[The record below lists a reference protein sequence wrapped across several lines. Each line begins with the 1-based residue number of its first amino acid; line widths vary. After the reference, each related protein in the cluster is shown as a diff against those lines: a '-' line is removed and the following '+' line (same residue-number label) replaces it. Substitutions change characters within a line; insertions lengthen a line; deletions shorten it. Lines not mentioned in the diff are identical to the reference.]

1 MDLYD
6 ELPTSALLCDPEFTA
21 LFEACLRYRI
31 TTIDF
36 LTLNVRELAKISQRS
51 INEVVKVKRLLLN
64 EFDQQFEEKDKVQP
78 VRKIEPPQVFTSGD
92 MEIDSLLGGGIHTK
106 SITEIFGES
115 STGKSQLLMQ
125 LCLNVQLP
133 VEKGGLGGK
142 CVYIT
147 TEGDLPTS
155 RLNGILDSR
164 PDWKDFGVSQANIF
178 TVSCFDLVS
187 QEHILNVQLP
197 ILLERNKGQIKLIII
212 DSISHHMRVELE
224 TKSFSESQDNRYYV
238 DKMAENLLQ
247 LSKQYSTAIV
257 VANQV
262 GDKPLT
268 ERPENFVHHF
278 MDYDYQLGWLVGWR
292 DSTIM
297 YRQYYTDD
305 NSKNKSIRNHQQS
318 QRLTQTTTLD
328 PNSTVDDLLS
338 DDEDYSLIE
347 REVNKVMNPELYSQ
361 GDSNLDNNTT
371 QANQSTTAKRSRS
384 INNNHFAPRKKKRR
398 LDIRIPNL
406 GLSWANHVTTRILLK
421 KSYKASPMIKRGEVK
436 FYQGVDPA
444 SFWQVKRTL
453 QIVYSTFSKPG
464 EISFAITK
472 KGIEST

>member
-6 ELPTSALLCDPEFTA
+6 ELPASALLCDPEFTA
-21 LFEACLRYRI
+21 LFEACQRYRI

-64 EFDQQFEEKDKVQP
+64 EFDKQFVEKDKIQSVKE
-78 VRKIEPPQVFTSGD
+78 VEPPQVFTSGD

-133 VEKGGLGGK
+133 IAKGGLEGK

-147 TEGDLPTS
+147 TEGDLPTP

-164 PDWKDFGVSQANIF
+164 PDWKSIGVSQANIF
-178 TVSCFDLVS
+178 TVSCFDLIS

-197 ILLERNKGQIKLIII
+197 VLLERNKGQIKLIII

-247 LSKQYSTAIV
+247 LAKKHSTAVV

-262 GDKPLT
+262 GDKPLVD
-268 ERPENFVHHF
+268 RPDDFVHHF

-318 QRLTQTTTLD
+318 QRLTQSTTLD
-328 PNSTVDDLLS
+328 SNSTVEDLLS

-347 REVNKVMNPELYSQ
+347 REINKVINS
-361 GDSNLDNNTT
+361 
-371 QANQSTTAKRSRS
+371 QSTSQENNDLPNNPTSTTKRSQTVNSNR
-384 INNNHFAPRKKKRR
+384 FVPRKKKRR
-398 LDIRIPNL
+398 LDIRVPNL
-406 GLSWANHVTTRILLK
+406 GLSWANHVTTRLLLK

-453 QIVYSTFSKPG
+453 QLVYSTFAKPG
-464 EISFAITK
+464 EVSFVITK

>member
-6 ELPTSALLCDPEFTA
+6 ELPGSALLCDPEFTA
-21 LFEACLRYRI
+21 LFESCQRYRI

-51 INEVVKVKRLLLN
+51 INEVMRVKKTLID
-64 EFDQQFEEKDKVQP
+64 EFDEQFLKKNKIQPIEKSNNP
-78 VRKIEPPQVFTSGD
+78 TVFTSGD
-92 MEIDSLLGGGIHTK
+92 MEIDNLLKGGIHTG
-106 SITEIFGES
+106 SITEVFGES

-125 LCLNVQLP
+125 LCLSVQLP
-133 VEKGGLGGK
+133 KVKGGLGGK

-155 RLNGILDSR
+155 RLDGILNSR
-164 PDWKDFGVSQANIF
+164 PNWKSLGVSQSNIF

-197 ILLERNKGQIKLIII
+197 VLLERKKGEIKLIII

-238 DKMAENLLQ
+238 DKMAQNLL
-247 LSKQYSTAIV
+247 LLAKKHSTAIV

-262 GDKPLT
+262 GDKPLV
-268 ERPENFVHHF
+268 ERPEGFVQNIT
-278 MDYDYQLGWLVGWR
+278 DYDYQFGWMVGWR

-305 NSKNKSIRNHQQS
+305 SGRNRRLMNHQQS
-318 QRLTQTTTLD
+318 QRIAQTTSMDRTSTLD
-328 PNSTVDDLLS
+328 DILS
-338 DDEDYSLIE
+338 DDDEYSLIE
-347 REVNKVMNPELYSQ
+347 KEVSRVINPQTQSQLEMN
-361 GDSNLDNNTT
+361 
-371 QANQSTTAKRSRS
+371 STPQPVVATPGLKRSQTKQQ
-384 INNNHFAPRKKKRR
+384 HFIVRKKKRK
-398 LDIRIPNL
+398 LDIRAPNL
-406 GLSWANHVTTRILLK
+406 GLTWANHITTRILLK
-421 KSYKASPMIKRGEVK
+421 KSYKASQMIKRGEVQI
-436 FYQGVDPA
+436 YQGVDPD
-444 SFWQVKRTL
+444 SFSQVKRTL
-453 QIVYSTFSKPG
+453 QVVYSTFCKPG
-464 EISFAITK
+464 EIAFTITK

>member
-6 ELPTSALLCDPEFTA
+6 ELPESALLCDPEFTA
-21 LFEACLRYRI
+21 LFESCQRYRI

-51 INEVVKVKRLLLN
+51 INEVMRVKKTLID
-64 EFDQQFEEKDKVQP
+64 EFDKQFLEKDKIQL
-78 VRKIEPPQVFTSGD
+78 IEKTNYPQVFTSGD
-92 MEIDSLLGGGIHTK
+92 MDIDNLLNGGIYTK
-106 SITEIFGES
+106 CITELFGES

-125 LCLNVQLP
+125 LCLSVQLP
-133 VEKGGLGGK
+133 KEKGGLGGK

-155 RLNGILDSR
+155 RLDGILNSR
-164 PDWKDFGVSQANIF
+164 PNWKSLGVSQDNVF

-197 ILLERNKGQIKLIII
+197 VLLERNNGEIKLIII

-238 DKMAENLLQ
+238 DKMAQNLLH
-247 LSKQYSTAIV
+247 LAKKHSTAIV

-262 GDKPLT
+262 GDKPLVERT
-268 ERPENFVHHF
+268 EGFVQNIT
-278 MDYDYQLGWLVGWR
+278 DYDYQFGWMVGWR

-305 NSKNKSIRNHQQS
+305 NGRNRHLRNHQQS
-318 QRLTQTTTLD
+318 QRIAQTTSMDQNSTLD
-328 PNSTVDDLLS
+328 DILS
-338 DDEDYSLIE
+338 DDEEYSLIE
-347 REVNKVMNPELYSQ
+347 REVSKVINPETQSQ
-361 GDSNLDNNTT
+361 MELN
-371 QANQSTTAKRSRS
+371 STPEPVATGTGLKRSQTKQR
-384 INNNHFAPRKKKRR
+384 HFSARKKKRR
-398 LDIRIPNL
+398 LDIRAPNL
-406 GLSWANHVTTRILLK
+406 GLTWANHVTTRILLK
-421 KSYKASPMIKRGEVK
+421 KSYKASQMVKRGEVQI
-436 FYQGVDPA
+436 YQGVDPD

-453 QIVYSTFSKPG
+453 QVVYSTFCKPG
-464 EISFAITK
+464 EATFTITK
-472 KGIEST
+472 KGIEAT